1 MLWSHLEFFL
11 ATARHGTLSAAAKE
25 LGVNHTT
32 VARRILALE
41 KELQVKLF
49 KRKNTGYIL
58 SEHGISLLEEVRQI
72 EERINQTKSKFIS
85 EIIFSVIHSY
95 TGILGLPIVAT
106 SINIP
111 IKTRKVIEK

>member
-1 MLWSHLEFFL
+1 MEKKINSLENRRESYKTSSNLLSSFFKIIFIQDKKTFSQKIYSKISLFLEFF
-11 ATARHGTLSAAAKE
+11 
-25 LGVNHTT
+25 N
-32 VARRILALE
+32 
-41 KELQVKLF
+41 LF
-49 KRKNTGYIL
+49 ENW
-58 SEHGISLLEEVRQI
+58 ENSLHLK
-72 EERINQTKSKFIS
+72 TKSKFIS

>member
-1 MLWSHLEFFL
+1 MKNKNENLDKKTFSQKIDSKIRLVLVSLNLFENLE
-11 ATARHGTLSAAAKE
+11 
-25 LGVNHTT
+25 N
-32 VARRILALE
+32 
-41 KELQVKLF
+41 
-49 KRKNTGYIL
+49 
-58 SEHGISLLEEVRQI
+58 SLHSK
-72 EERINQTKSKFIS
+72 TKSKLIS